1 MKAARAAVLGELWG
15 RATTMAI
22 VVGLLSGCLGPS
34 DVTRLAGGELRV
46 GPAVPMRAYEAFLQ
60 GAIAEEQG
68 DFARAE
74 RGYLAAIAAGPK
86 EAEPWARLGTV
97 TCTRSP
103 KRADDAFERALG
115 LDPELE
121 SALER
126 RAACMKLRGL
136 PADFGPAFRQKP
148 HRVETAARALV
159 EGGGP
164 SAGDAALALTVAYAE
179 VPAAWDA
186 LAAYAAARGDTRTEV
201 RALVE
206 RAQKDAPGR
215 TRALAR
221 ACGLE
226 DAGFVAYAREL
237 AAAAVDARPAVGP
250 ASGSAGREADCRDAR
265 VLALDEALA
274 RGDVAAA
281 RRRAVRTHV
290 GLEEA
295 ASRAL
300 AMGERALARELARA
314 VAESSPD
321 SAAAHLVLAMT
332 DPGPEVA
339 ARLRGLPRASRP
351 LPAALA
357 VVVAEALHAYAGR
370 DAARAW
376 LTAVPVEPV
385 SGRDSLLLSRVV
397 ELVVARIASEGM
409 LPPEGRAELAV
420 REGRRGECG
429 VGGVGARRAEPEA
442 PLDGPHAYLCAAW
455 GAPRSGATR
464 ALRARLAPEHP
475 VVVVADVLVGLA
487 EASPTST
494 GPGAAVVVGPAGAPG
509 DAALSGRVAEAGHG
523 ALVLAARVQL
533 ARARRDADGA
543 ARAARLLASAPRALT
558 DHEKSLSQDKL

>member
-1 MKAARAAVLGELWG
+1 MKAARAAVLGDVWG

-22 VVGLLSGCLGPS
+22 VVGSLSGCLGPS

-46 GPAVPMRAYEAFLQ
+46 GPAVSMRAYEAFLQ

-115 LDPELE
+115 FDPELE

-159 EGGGP
+159 EGGGS

-201 RALVE
+201 RALAE
-206 RAQKDAPGR
+206 RARKDAPGR

-221 ACGLE
+221 VCGLE

-321 SAAAHLVLAMT
+321 SAAAHIVLAMT

-357 VVVAEALHAYAGR
+357 VVVAEALLAHAGR

-494 GPGAAVVVGPAGAPG
+494 GPGAAVVVGPAGALG